1 MPRATG
7 GVKAE
12 HASEEEVQDGSPYHK
27 GNPAA
32 STYGTG
38 RAEPLTF
45 WRRPRKRGRIWNAPS
60 KNSTAYG
67 ERNVIKA
74 DAENKRDLRRAVAH
88 IYRKVCYKP
97 QGEVQIDTV
106 GEVGGGHIS
115 VEGWDNI
122 TQPEERASTFIE
134 HSGEVSDDACRKRPT
149 PSE

>member
-12 HASEEEVQDGSPYHK
+12 YASEEEVQDDSPYHK

-32 STYGTG
+32 TYGTG

-60 KNSTAYG
+60 KDSTAYG
-67 ERNVIKA
+67 ERNVIKV
-74 DAENKRDLRRAVAH
+74 DAENKRDLRRAIAH
-88 IYRKVCYKP
+88 IYRKVGYKP
-97 QGEVQIDTV
+97 QGEGLTDSG

-115 VEGWDNI
+115 VEDRDNI
-122 TQPEERASTFIE
+122 TRSEERASSFIE